1 MKKSENCNFKIFGPT
16 IEMFKKRG
24 RPRKY
29 FSEEERINAERM
41 SRKRNFSN
49 REWRCE
55 YCNNFNY
62 TLARKWNHQRTKK
75 HIENVERKKL
85 EDERK
90 NQISIWRCELCNDVK
105 YDLKSKW
112 NHLRTKRHLENLKN
126 KKVEEGICEI
136 KNSVE
141 KIIEQK
147 FNEKIDKIKK
157 CILTHI
163 NQND

>member
-1 MKKSENCNFKIFGPT
+1 MKKSENCDFKIFGPT

-29 FSEEERINAERM
+29 FSEEERINAKRM
-41 SRKRNFSN
+41 SRQRYTLN

-62 TLARKWNHQRTKK
+62 TLARKWNHLRTKK

-85 EDERK
+85 E
-90 NQISIWRCELCNDVK
+90 
-105 YDLKSKW
+105 
-112 NHLRTKRHLENLKN
+112 
-126 KKVEEGICEI
+126 EEIEEKIHEI
-136 KNSVE
+136 KNLVE
-141 KIIEQK
+141 KKIEKK

-157 CILTHI
+157 CISTHT
-163 NQND
+163 NKND

>member
-1 MKKSENCNFKIFGPT
+1 MKKSENCDFKIFGPT

-29 FSEEERINAERM
+29 FSEEEIKKIEKPKKYF
-41 SRKRNFSN
+41 SEEEIIKPDTIIRKRGRPRKYFS
-49 REWRCE
+49 EE
-55 YCNNFNY
+55 
-62 TLARKWNHQRTKK
+62 
-75 HIENVERKKL
+75 
-85 EDERK
+85 ERK

-126 KKVEEGICEI
+126 KKVEEEMKNSIEKKIKEEIYEI
-136 KNSVE
+136 KNLVE
-141 KIIEQK
+141 KKIEQK

>member
-1 MKKSENCNFKIFGPT
+1 MKKSENCDFKILGPT

-29 FSEEERINAERM
+29 FSEEEIKKIEKPKKYFSIEEIIKPDAII
-41 SRKRNFSN
+41 RKRGRPRKYFS
-49 REWRCE
+49 EE
-55 YCNNFNY
+55 
-62 TLARKWNHQRTKK
+62 
-75 HIENVERKKL
+75 
-85 EDERK
+85 ERK
-90 NQISIWRCELCNDVK
+90 NQISIWRCELCKDVK

-126 KKVEEGICEI
+126 KKVEEGIYEI

-157 CILTHI
+157 CILNHI